1 MTTPGSPIEVQHIDG
16 AEVVS
21 FRDHLLL
28 DAGVIEQIE
37 EYFKGLTCG
46 RPEGRLVIDFANVQA
61 LSSKM
66 LGVLVTAHNEL
77 CKQDGKIALANLHS
91 TLQKL
96 LQVTR
101 LSELF
106 SMYPDR
112 ESAIDG
118 TCSRMPADPC

>member
-1 MTTPGSPIEVQHIDG
+1 MTRLGSPIEVQHIGG

-37 EYFKGLTCG
+37 HHFKGLTRR
-46 RPEGRLVIDFANVQA
+46 RPAGRLVIDFANVQA
-61 LSSKM
+61 LSSRM

-77 CKQDGKIALANLHS
+77 SKQDGKIAHS
-91 TLQKL
+91 SLRGTLQNL

-106 SMYPDR
+106 SIYPDR
-112 ESAIDG
+112 RSAIAG
-118 TCSRMPADPC
+118 ICARMPAD